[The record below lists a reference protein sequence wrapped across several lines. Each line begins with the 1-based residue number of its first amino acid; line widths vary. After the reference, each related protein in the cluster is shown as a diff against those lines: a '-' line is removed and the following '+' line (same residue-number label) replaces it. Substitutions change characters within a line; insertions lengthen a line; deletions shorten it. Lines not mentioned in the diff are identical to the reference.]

1 MVDIRLEVI
10 EDAPLMLA
18 VDESGAS
25 LSMQLSDPYVGGMLP
40 LYEGE
45 YSIRP
50 QPHIDTVLPTA
61 NKSMADDVTVQK
73 IPYYETTNPAG
84 GYTAIIGD

>member
-1 MVDIRLEVI
+1 MADIVFEIVGDPEI
-10 EDAPLMLA
+10 AFDI
-18 VDESGAS
+18 DSGGAS
-25 LSMQLSDPYVGGMLP
+25 LSAEFDNPYVGGMWP

-45 YSIRP
+45 YNIRP
-50 QPHIDTVLPTA
+50 QPYIDTVLPTA

-73 IPYYETTNPAG
+73 IPYYETTNLAG